1 MEQTPTWEATS
12 SSATQEIPRI
22 LRNSKVHYRIH
33 KSPPPVPILSLISPV
48 HAILLL
54 DTSILILSSHL
65 RLRLSRDRLPSGYL
79 IKTLHV
85 PLLSS
90 TRAPPIA
97 FKQNNK
103 VINFFRATFKTVKGK
118 RLVSLHKLHT
128 AIQKTHVLHSTT
140 QSLAHQTNDQ
150 YLYTTAHPP
159 ACVSAETLAACLTCI
174 YWTGVVV
181 AQRGTSGMS
190 RRERHAMLEEEEI
203 INLQNFDSFWERLT
217 SIAVAGWLDL
227 HKSLK

>member
-33 KSPPPVPILSLISPV
+33 KSPPPVPILSLIFPV

-65 RLRLSRDRLPSGYL
+65 RLRLSRGRLPSDYL

-103 VINFFRATFKTVKGK
+103 VINFFSGLHLRPLNEKDWSLYTNCTQRYKKPTFC
-118 RLVSLHKLHT
+118 
-128 AIQKTHVLHSTT
+128 IQPRKVLHIK
-140 QSLAHQTNDQ
+140 QTISI
-150 YLYTTAHPP
+150 YTRRHIRQP
-159 ACVSAETLAACLTCI
+159 A
-174 YWTGVVV
+174 
-181 AQRGTSGMS
+181 
-190 RRERHAMLEEEEI
+190 
-203 INLQNFDSFWERLT
+203 
-217 SIAVAGWLDL
+217 
-227 HKSLK
+227 